1 MLTLLAAPMAALPR
15 RVAVQWCGGRGCF
28 AVALLGGVMLTL
40 LAAPMAALPVRVA
53 VQWSPRLPIGVA
65 GEGWV
70 ERPRRLRCWG
80 GNRAEATAE
89 RSAASNGCAT
99 GGYGLRR
106 GGWRGCFAC
115 SATGLVMLLAAP
127 KAALLRRVAVQAYVL
142 GQGLLWCGAPCAGDV

>member
-1 MLTLLAAPMAALPR
+1 
-15 RVAVQWCGGRGCF
+15 
-28 AVALLGGVMLTL
+28 MLTL

-80 GNRAEATAE
+80 GNRADATAE